1 MLRPVQAA
9 AAALIYGGITSVQ
22 DDLLV
27 VSRQDARRP
36 EGHASDGHVLAVDAI
51 RYAPLCL
58 EVAGAAELPVG
69 RRQAVEFK
77 YIENPRGLAQVPHL
91 IYLVALVDSEALVVV
106 SLPGLWVSGAD
117 TASSK
122 RLGIE

>member
-1 MLRPVQAA
+1 MLRPVQTA

-36 EGHASDGHVLAVDAI
+36 EGNASDWHVFIVDAT
-51 RYAPLCL
+51 RYAAVCL

-69 RRQAVEFK
+69 RREAVEFK
-77 YIENPRGLAQVPHL
+77 YIENPRGGAQVPHL

-117 TASSK
+117 AASFK
-122 RLGIE
+122 HHGIE